1 MLLTHPETT
10 LVSLI
15 SPPGFG
21 KTAVAITVGHEM
33 LEKGKDVL
41 YVSLRRVDSV
51 EGAAK
56 RLLEV
61 IGIPVDKDPVAQVKS
76 FVSSLKKETM
86 LVLDNAEDLQNA
98 DKPACNQFLEV
109 VGEHGKNLVIL
120 ITSRNPLSVFDF
132 PFKKHRIPLKPLDD
146 EASFFFLKHYAP
158 NISDQLARHFAKP
171 KACGGVPLFLKLTA
185 SFLESKTIDPVNLH
199 RWLRNCPHSFLN
211 AEDTNIQDFFSL
223 FKVFYSNLRPEV
235 KKGLSW
241 LAAFPSVFSKMEAKN
256 VLFCKDDYL
265 DFEILLNSLVSH
277 SLIQKEEVNYH
288 LQYSLHPLVQAFCI
302 ACRED
307 ECKGY
312 NMAIKLF
319 SCHYLSLLQQLND
332 DFITTN
338 CKVAIDKYQMN
349 KANIAHAL
357 SASTED
363 EILKCYGINVS
374 TEAVNF
380 LAKVMNQDE
389 FMSTYD
395 KFLEVAETLPDKTLY
410 SECLVSIGFKQLC
423 YYSYKDAY
431 RTNAKLNLQKA
442 HDLQIDLGIYDTECL
457 GHCKSMLGLCT
468 FLAGDR
474 KGGMS
479 LIAQGIGVRRKL
491 LRSKHSGK
499 WERILLAGGLFDLG
513 SKYLFL
519 QKWQD

>member
-10 LVSLI
+10 LISLI
-15 SPPGFG
+15 APPGFG
-21 KTAVAITVGHEM
+21 KTAVAISVGHEM

-41 YVSLRRVDSV
+41 YVSLRTVDSV
-51 EGAAK
+51 EGAAR
-56 RLLEV
+56 RLLGV
-61 IGIPVDKDPVAQVKS
+61 AGIPVVKDPVAQVKS
-76 FVSSLKKETM
+76 FLSFLNKETM
-86 LVLDNAEDLQNA
+86 LVLDNAEVLQNA
-98 DKPACNQFLEV
+98 RKSAFNQFLEE
-109 VGEHGKNLVIL
+109 VGQHGKNLVIL
-120 ITSRNPLSVFDF
+120 ITSRKPLSVFHF
-132 PFKKHRIPLKPLDD
+132 CYLRRYTPLKPLDE
-146 EASFFFLKHYAP
+146 EASVFFLKHYAP
-158 NISDQLARHFAKP
+158 NISDQRARHFVKP
-171 KACGGVPLFLKLTA
+171 KEFVGVPLVLKSTA
-185 SFLESKTIDPVNLH
+185 SFLESKTIDPIDLH
-199 RWLRNCPHSFLN
+199 IKLRNCQHSFLKE
-211 AEDTNIQDFFSL
+211 EDPNIQDFFAL
-223 FKVFYSNLRPEV
+223 FKVFYNNLRPEA

-241 LAAFPSVFSKMEAKN
+241 LAAFPSVFTKMEAKN

-265 DFEILLNSLVSH
+265 DFQILLNSLVSH
-277 SLIQKEEVNYH
+277 SVVQEEEVDNH
-288 LQYSLHPLVQAFCI
+288 QQYSLHPLVQAFCI

-312 NMAIKLF
+312 NMAIRLF
-319 SCHYLSLLQQLND
+319 SYHYLALLQQLND
-332 DFITTN
+332 DFMTNN

-349 KANIAHAL
+349 KVNIAHAL

-363 EILKCYGINVS
+363 EVLKCYGINVS
-374 TEAVNF
+374 TETVNF

-389 FMSTYD
+389 FISTYD

-442 HDLQIDLGIYDTECL
+442 HDLQIDLGIYDTECH
-457 GHCKSMLGLCT
+457 GHCKSKLGLCT

-474 KGGMS
+474 KKGMS

-491 LRSKHSGK
+491 LRSNYSGK
-499 WERILLAGGLFDLG
+499 LERILLAGGLFDLG

-519 QKWQD
+519 QK

>member
-1 MLLTHPETT
+1 MLTCLKTT

-15 SPPGFG
+15 APPGFG
-21 KTAVAITVGHEM
+21 KTAVAITVAHEM

-51 EGAAK
+51 DGAAK

-61 IGIPVDKDPVAQVKS
+61 IGIAVDKDPVAQVKS
-76 FVSSLKKETM
+76 FLSSLKKETM

-98 DKPACNQFLEV
+98 SKSACNQFLEE
-109 VGEHGKNLVIL
+109 VGQHGKNLVLL

-132 PFKKHRIPLKPLDD
+132 PFKKHHIPLKPLDD

-158 NISDQLARHFAKP
+158 NISDQLARHFANP
-171 KACGGVPLFLKLTA
+171 KVCGGVPLFLKLTA
-185 SFLESKTIDPVNLH
+185 SFLESKTIDPIDLH
-199 RWLRNCPHSFLN
+199 RKLKNCSHGFLKVK
-211 AEDTNIQDFFSL
+211 DPNIQEFFSL
-223 FKVFYSNLRPEV
+223 LKVFYNHLRPEV

-241 LAAFPSVFSKMEAKN
+241 LAAFPSVFTKMEAKN

-265 DFEILLNSLVSH
+265 DFQILLNSFVSH
-277 SLIQKEEVNYH
+277 SVVQEEEVDNH
-288 LQYSLHPLVQAFCI
+288 QQYSLHPLVQAFCI

-312 NMAIKLF
+312 NMAIRLF
-319 SCHYLSLLQQLND
+319 SYHYLALLQQLND

-363 EILKCYGINVS
+363 EVLKCYGINVS
-374 TEAVNF
+374 TETVNF

-389 FMSTYD
+389 FISTYD

-423 YYSYKDAY
+423 YYSYKDAH
-431 RTNAKLNLQKA
+431 RTTAKMNLQKA
-442 HDLQIDLGIYDTECL
+442 HDLQIDLGIYDTECQ
-457 GHCKSMLGLCT
+457 GHCKCKLGLCT

-474 KGGMS
+474 KKGIS

-491 LRSKHSGK
+491 VRSNHSGK
-499 WERILLAGGLFDLG
+499 MERMLLAGGFCDLG

-519 QKWQD
+519 QQ